1 VQSEGNLNRTGARLL
16 TTGGIIAPLLWV
28 AALVYSGSVFPGY
41 SHSHQYISELA
52 AQGSPTQRV
61 MQIAGFI
68 LPGLLVA
75 GFGLS
80 IGLST
85 REILVGIGACLV
97 TLSGVVRAAAGV
109 LPCDPGCRV
118 ISASSLQ
125 RFHDFSGTTH
135 LLTALIA
142 SAVWIVISGR
152 PRSVWFSAF
161 SLVTVALAIAAA
173 PLLIASGAA
182 DGADVGMFQRFSLGA
197 LNLWVLVL
205 AVRQLRTN

>member
-1 VQSEGNLNRTGARLL
+1 
-16 TTGGIIAPLLWV
+16 V
-28 AALVYSGSVFPGY
+28 AALLYSGSVFSGY

-61 MQIAGFI
+61 MQIAGFV

-85 REILVGIGACLV
+85 REMLVGIGACLV
-97 TLSGVVRAAAGV
+97 TLSGVLRAAAGV
-109 LPCDPGCRV
+109 LPCDPGCRPIV
-118 ISASSLQ
+118 ASSLQ
-125 RFHDFSGTTH
+125 TFHDFSGTTH
-135 LLTALIA
+135 LLAAISA

-152 PRSVWFSAF
+152 APRRSVWFSVF
-161 SLVTVALAIAAA
+161 SLVTVAIAIAAA
-173 PLLIASGAA
+173 PLLIATGAA

-197 LNLWVLVL
+197 LNLWILVL
-205 AVRQLRTN
+205 AVRQLRAV